1 MKISKYQQ
9 GVGLVEVLV
18 SLLILAIAVLGY
30 VALQYRAV
38 EATAESG
45 SRIQAINLARDLA
58 ERMRVN
64 RGAENVYRT
73 ELGTAK
79 GQATSLTNCF
89 TENCTSARLADF
101 DVAQITRK
109 ARSTG
114 MTMNYLPCQGNNDGR
129 ECIYVAWGDTAA
141 TNGTADS
148 TGNCTRGTAYDPTST
163 CLIMEVY

>member
-1 MKISKYQQ
+1 MRHQQ
-9 GVGLVEVLV
+9 GVGLIEVLV
-18 SLLILAIAVLGY
+18 SLLILAVAVLGY

-64 RGAENVYRT
+64 RGAENVYAQ
-73 ELGTAK
+73 ELGTASK
-79 GQATSLTNCF
+79 QFTSLANCF
-89 TENCTSARLADF
+89 TENCTSAKLADF
-101 DVAQITRK
+101 DVAQITIKVR
-109 ARSTG
+109 AAG

-129 ECIYVAWGDTAA
+129 ECIYVAWGETAP
-141 TNGTADS
+141 TNGDAGS
-148 TGNCTRGTAYDPTST
+148 AGNCTRGTAYDPSST